1 MYTETSHNPVPHTDD
16 SQGTAPLPSAPPAIS
31 PSAFGT
37 VTPAPPVPPARSRDK
52 KRVGPAVFVT
62 CLVAA
67 GLLGG
72 GVASGVAALWPDAPA
87 HAAATTAQAAISPV
101 IVNNTESVNAV
112 TAAAQKASPSVVTIS
127 VSSGSSGGT
136 GSGIILDTEGH
147 ILTNTHVVTLDGA
160 AASAAVEVR
169 TTDGQ
174 VFKATIV
181 GTDPLSDLAVI
192 KIDAQGLIP
201 ATLGDSGAVNVGDTA
216 IAIGAPLGLSGTVTD
231 GIVSAVNRTIE
242 TESSATSQGSSTQ
255 DSISIN
261 VIQTDAAINP
271 GNSGGALVNAQGEII
286 GVNVAIAS
294 AGSSSSSSSSSGNIG
309 VGFSIPI
316 NQAKRVA
323 EEIISTGAASHGQL
337 GLSVQDKT
345 SGSSSDFTAG
355 AEVASVTSGSAADN
369 AGLQSGDVVTGLA
382 GRTVTDASELTAAAP
397 RAGRRIHRE
406 DHLPAGRTGADRGHH
421 LGSGVLGR
429 ALIHR
434 APLPWGSGAH

>member
-1 MYTETSHNPVPHTDD
+1 MHTDTSHNPVPHTVALQETVP
-16 SQGTAPLPSAPPAIS
+16 QGTAPLPTLPQAEVPPA
-31 PSAFGT
+31 FGA
-37 VTPAPPVPPARSRDK
+37 VPPAPPIRPRDK

-87 HAAATTAQAAISPV
+87 TTASTAQAAISPV

-160 AASAAVEVR
+160 AADAAVEVR
-169 TTDGQ
+169 TNEGK
-174 VFKATIV
+174 VYKAAIV

-192 KIDAQGLIP
+192 KIDAQGLTP
-201 ATLGDSGAVNVGDTA
+201 ATLRDSGAVNVGDKA

-242 TESSATSQGSSTQ
+242 TASSSTQ
-255 DSISIN
+255 
-261 VIQTDAAINP
+261 
-271 GNSGGALVNAQGEII
+271 
-286 GVNVAIAS
+286 
-294 AGSSSSSSSSSGNIG
+294 SGNIG

-323 EEIISTGAASHGQL
+323 EEIVSTGKATHGQL

-345 SGSSSDFTAG
+345 SG
-355 AEVASVTSGSAADN
+355 
-369 AGLQSGDVVTGLA
+369 
-382 GRTVTDASELTAAAP
+382 
-397 RAGRRIHRE
+397 
-406 DHLPAGRTGADRGHH
+406 
-421 LGSGVLGR
+421 
-429 ALIHR
+429 
-434 APLPWGSGAH
+434 